1 MNVSI
6 LNKIYNAKFTE
17 RDFQRISDF
26 IQKNYGI
33 KMPPE
38 KKIMLK
44 SRLQKRLKKLNITS
58 YKEYINFVFS
68 KNERNKELVN
78 MMDAVSTNKTDFFRE
93 KKHFDFLSKFVL
105 PKILRDSNKR
115 HLKLWSSACSSG
127 EEVYT
132 MAITLSEFLLKNPAF
147 SYSILGTDIS
157 TVVLNKAIRGIYPN
171 ESINNIAIELKK
183 KYFLKSKNSDIK
195 KVRIISNLRNK
206 VSFKRLNLID
216 NFYTNINNNFDI
228 IFCRNV
234 LIYFD
239 RKVQEKVIL
248 KLCKHLVKGGYF
260 FLGHSES
267 IIGMDLPLVQ
277 IKPTVLKKI

>member
-1 MNVSI
+1 MNISI
-6 LNKIYNAKFTE
+6 LDKIYNAKFTE
-17 RDFQRISDF
+17 RDFQRLSDF

-44 SRLQKRLKKLNITS
+44 SRLQKRLKKLNIIS
-58 YKEYINFVFS
+58 YKEYIDFVFS
-68 KNERNKELVN
+68 KNEKKKELVN

-93 KKHFDFLSKFVL
+93 KKHFDFLSKFIL
-105 PKILRDSNKR
+105 PKILEDTSKR
-115 HLKLWSSACSSG
+115 YLKLWSSACSSG

-132 MAITLSEFLLKNPAF
+132 MAIILNEFLLKNPAF

-157 TVVLNKAIRGIYPN
+157 TIVLNKAIRAIYPN
-171 ESINNIAIELKK
+171 ESINNLDIELKR
-183 KYFLKSKNSDIK
+183 KYFLKSKNANIR

-206 VSFKRLNLID
+206 VSFKRLNLMD
-216 NFYTNINNNFDI
+216 NFYNNINNNFDI

-239 RKVQEKVIL
+239 RKVQEKVIR

-267 IIGMDLPLVQ
+267 IIGMNLPLVQ